1 MAKLLTNQA
10 IYYEAGVTPGTF
22 APLANSGDNK
32 TFTDTRK
39 PWSLATGSEAVIA
52 PMGLLTGGAVT
63 PAAALGNN
71 NVDVAAL
78 TAMMPA
84 ATGANA
90 NTGILTVAATINIT
104 VTRSATGGTPYLT
117 TSITITGAGAAAA
130 VAGTAG
136 AAQSETRGA
145 AGGPPLIPVDSIEIS
160 QVRLSSITA
169 APVTASEIFQAPGLH
184 QERADYPVYTADYLG
199 GKITF
204 ASALPLIHTGSLP
217 KRVYARVSTPIF
229 AEIPNTKDWVPAKES
244 ISVNS
249 EAYYDGVVGSSSSSI
264 GSASFS
270 VAFGIDG
277 VTDALLGKEG
287 QNLMFM
293 FKPDKNGV
301 AYQLTQGT
309 FAIAQTFG
317 VKAAPAGAVTIAA
330 QQATRNFAS

>member
-1 MAKLLTNQA
+1 MAKILVNQA
-10 IYYEAGVTPGTF
+10 IYYEAGVTASAF
-22 APLANSGDNK
+22 ALLTNGGDNK
-32 TFTDTRK
+32 TFSDTRK
-39 PWSLATGSEAVIA
+39 PWSQATGSEAVIA
-52 PMGLLTGGAVT
+52 PMGLLTGGALT
-63 PAAALGNN
+63 PAAVVANN
-71 NVDVAAL
+71 TVDMSAA
-78 TAMMPA
+78 TAHMPA

-90 NTGILTVAATINIT
+90 STGILSVAAAASLSA
-104 VTRSATGGTPYLT
+104 TRSAVGGTPYLT
-117 TSITITGAGAAAA
+117 TSFTLTAAGAVAA

-145 AGGPPLIPVDSIEIS
+145 AGGPPLIPVDSVEIG

-204 ASALPLIHTGSLP
+204 ASALPLVHVGSLP

-244 ISVNS
+244 ISVSS

>member
-1 MAKLLTNQA
+1 M
-10 IYYEAGVTPGTF
+10 
-22 APLANSGDNK
+22 
-32 TFTDTRK
+32 
-39 PWSLATGSEAVIA
+39 
-52 PMGLLTGGAVT
+52 TGGAVT

-84 ATGANA
+84 ATGASA
-90 NTGILTVAATINIT
+90 NTGILTVAATINIA

-204 ASALPLIHTGSLP
+204 ASALPLVHVGSLP

-229 AEIPNTKDWVPAKES
+229 AEIPKHQGLGAGEGKHF
-244 ISVNS
+244 
-249 EAYYDGVVGSSSSSI
+249 GQLRGLLRRVVGSSSSSI
-264 GSASFS
+264 GS
-270 VAFGIDG
+270 G
-277 VTDALLGKEG
+277 VVLGGFRHRRRDRRACSERR
-287 QNLMFM
+287 
-293 FKPDKNGV
+293 PR
-301 AYQLTQGT
+301 T
-309 FAIAQTFG
+309 
-317 VKAAPAGAVTIAA
+317 
-330 QQATRNFAS
+330 